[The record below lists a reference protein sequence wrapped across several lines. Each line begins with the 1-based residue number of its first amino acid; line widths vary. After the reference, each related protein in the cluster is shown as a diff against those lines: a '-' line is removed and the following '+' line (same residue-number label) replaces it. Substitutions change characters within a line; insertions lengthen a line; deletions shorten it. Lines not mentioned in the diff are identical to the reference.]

1 MLLYETL
8 LLERGIRPEEL
19 PASEDVKKVQRKLE
33 KDEKNLLKDIKKG
46 NDDKKE

>member
-1 MLLYETL
+1 MLLD
-8 LLERGIRPEEL
+8 RGIKPEEL

-33 KDEKNLLKDIKKG
+33 KDEKNMLKDIKKG